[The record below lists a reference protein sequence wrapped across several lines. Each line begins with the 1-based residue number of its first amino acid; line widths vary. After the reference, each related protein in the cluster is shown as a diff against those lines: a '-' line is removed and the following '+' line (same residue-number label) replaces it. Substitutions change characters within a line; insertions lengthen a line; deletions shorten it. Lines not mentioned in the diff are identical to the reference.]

1 MARPAAD
8 SSVLSVDA
16 LRRLLAPFPG
26 RGEMTLRM
34 TVICVL
40 TALVASA
47 YGTPEA
53 ALSVY
58 VVFFLMRPDRV
69 TSAVLSAA
77 LLVLVTLVIGLIL
90 LVTQASIDYPVLRV
104 SAMTLLSVGLLYLTS
119 ASKLR
124 PVGAILAMIVGFG
137 LDVMGSV
144 PIGEISTRILLYAWL
159 MAAIPVSLAIV
170 VSVVLAPSPRHLA
183 CGRLARRLR
192 LGAQRLADAGPAS
205 PEFDGVLHE
214 GNKQI
219 LTWLKLSVV
228 EGSSSRADAAALR
241 QAAISSIAILGAIDV
256 LRDETGPG
264 LPAALALPLARALEE
279 MADMLA
285 QGGYPVDIELDL
297 PPATALAPAARAAYE
312 ELCGAIAGYAEPIP
326 DAVPA
331 APAKRG
337 GFFLPDAGSN
347 PEHIAYALK
356 TTGAAMFCYL
366 LYTLLDW
373 PGIHTCFITCYIV
386 SLGTSGET
394 VQKLRLRLVG
404 CLIGAAAGTAALVF
418 LVPHMDSIG
427 SLLALVAAA
436 SAVSAWIAVGPPQ
449 IAYAGFQ
456 IAFAFFLCVIQ
467 GPGPGFDLTIA
478 RDRTIGILLGNV
490 VVYLVFTRIWPVS
503 IGARVEQALAT
514 LREQW
519 HAVAASGD
527 QRHALAAEALAA
539 GREAEQ
545 SLALAV
551 YEPSWVRPEEPWRDS
566 RRDALARLSAI
577 APPLMVAAGRAPG
590 APALLAR
597 LNRAGSPGPYA
608 PASKPAPQTDAALS
622 ALLQLMDARAARTAP
637 AQPAGPA
644 KESTAHAPA

>member
-8 SSVLSVDA
+8 SSVLSLAA

-104 SAMTLLSVGLLYLTS
+104 SAMALLSVGLLYLTS

-159 MAAIPVSLAIV
+159 MAAIPVSIAIV
-170 VSVVLAPSPRHLA
+170 VSVVLAPSPRRLA
-183 CGRLARRLR
+183 CDRLARRLG
-192 LGAQRLADAGPAS
+192 LGSQRLTDADVAAPA
-205 PEFDGVLHE
+205 FDEALHE

-219 LTWLKLSVV
+219 LNWLKLSVL

-256 LRDETGPG
+256 LRDRTGPG
-264 LPAALALPLARALEE
+264 LPPDLAQPLARTLEK

-297 PPATALAPAARAAYE
+297 PPATALAPAARAAYD

-331 APAKRG
+331 ASAKRG

-394 VQKLRLRLVG
+394 VQKLRLRLIG
-404 CLIGAAAGTAALVF
+404 CLIGAAAGTATLVF
-418 LVPHMDSIG
+418 LVPHMDSVG
-427 SLLALVAAA
+427 SLLALIGAA

-478 RDRTIGILLGNV
+478 RDRTIGILLGNI

-503 IGARVEQALAT
+503 IGTRVDQALAA

-519 HAVAASGD
+519 HAVAISRG

-545 SLALAV
+545 NLALTAH
-551 YEPSWVRPEEPWRDS
+551 EPSWVRPDERWRNS

-577 APPLMVAAGRAPG
+577 AAPVTLAAGRAPG
-590 APALLAR
+590 DPALLAR
-597 LNRAGSPGPYA
+597 LNRASSPDAYA
-608 PASKPAPQTDAALS
+608 SASRPAPQTDTALA
-622 ALLQLMDARAARTAP
+622 ALLQLMDARAAYAVPPEP
-637 AQPAGPA
+637 ARPA

>member
-1 MARPAAD
+1 MALPAAD
-8 SSVLSVDA
+8 SNAPSLAA

-58 VVFFLMRPDRV
+58 VVFFLLRPDRV

-159 MAAIPVSLAIV
+159 MAAIPVSIAIV
-170 VSVVLAPSPRHLA
+170 VSVVLAPSPRRLA
-183 CGRLARRLR
+183 CDRLARRLR
-192 LGAQRLADAGPAS
+192 LGSQRLTDAGAVA
-205 PEFDGVLHE
+205 PEFDVVLHE

-219 LTWLKLSVV
+219 LTWLKLSVL

-241 QAAISSIAILGAIDV
+241 QAAYSSIAVLGAIDV
-256 LRDETGPG
+256 LQNGNGPG
-264 LPAALALPLARALEE
+264 LPLALAQPLARTLDDMAGMLE
-279 MADMLA
+279 
-285 QGGYPVDIELDL
+285 QGGYPVDIVLEL
-297 PPATALAPAARAAYE
+297 PPATALPPAARAAYE
-312 ELCGAIAGYAEPIP
+312 ELCGAIASYAEPIS

-331 APAKRG
+331 AGAKRG

-394 VQKLRLRLVG
+394 VQKLRLRLIG

-418 LVPHMDSIG
+418 LVPHMDSVG
-427 SLLALVAAA
+427 SLLALVGAA
-436 SAVSAWIAVGPPQ
+436 SAVSAWIAVGPPR

-467 GPGPGFDLTIA
+467 GPGPGFDLTVA
-478 RDRTIGILLGNV
+478 RDRTIGILLGNI

-503 IGARVEQALAT
+503 IGTRVDQALTT
-514 LREQW
+514 LRQQW
-519 HAVAASGD
+519 HAVAVSGGP
-527 QRHALAAEALAA
+527 RHALAAEALTA

-545 SLALAV
+545 NLALTV
-551 YEPSWVRPEEPWRDS
+551 HEPSWVRPDDAWRNS

-577 APPLMVAAGRAPG
+577 APPLILAAGRAPG
-590 APALLAR
+590 DPALLAR
-597 LNRAGSPGPYA
+597 LTRAGTPGTYA
-608 PASKPAPQTDAALS
+608 PAPQPARQTEASLS
-622 ALLQLMDARAARTAP
+622 ALLQLMDARAARAAP
-637 AQPAGPA
+637 AEPISPA
-644 KESTAHAPA
+644 KEPSAHAPA

>member
-8 SSVLSVDA
+8 SNALSLAA
-16 LRRLLAPFPG
+16 LRRLLTPFPG

-58 VVFFLMRPDRV
+58 VVFFLLRPDRV
-69 TSAVLSAA
+69 TSAVLSTA

-104 SAMTLLSVGLLYLTS
+104 SAMTLLSIGLLYLTS

-137 LDVMGSV
+137 LDMMGSV
-144 PIGEISTRILLYAWL
+144 PIGEVSTRILLYAWL
-159 MAAIPVSLAIV
+159 MVAIPVSLAIV
-170 VSVVLAPSPRHLA
+170 VSVVLAPSPRRLA

-192 LGAQRLADAGPAS
+192 QGAQRLTESGPGDS
-205 PEFDGVLHE
+205 EFDGVLHE

-241 QAAISSIAILGAIDV
+241 QAAVSSIAILGAIDV
-256 LRDETGPG
+256 LCDETGPG
-264 LPAALALPLARALEE
+264 LPPALAHPLARTLDE
-279 MADMLA
+279 MADMLE
-285 QGGYPVDIELDL
+285 QGGYPVDVELDL
-297 PPATALAPAARAAYE
+297 PSATALSLAARAAYD
-312 ELCGAIAGYAEPIP
+312 ELCQAIAGYAVPVP
-326 DAVPA
+326 DAIPT
-331 APAKRG
+331 APTQRG

-394 VQKLRLRLVG
+394 VQKLRLRLIG
-404 CLIGAAAGTAALVF
+404 CLIGAATGTAALVF
-418 LVPHMDSIG
+418 LVPHMDSVG
-427 SLLALVAAA
+427 SLLALVGAA
-436 SAVSAWIAVGPPQ
+436 SAVSAWIAVGPPR

-478 RDRTIGILLGNV
+478 RDRTIGILLGNI

-503 IGARVEQALAT
+503 IGTRVDQALAA

-519 HAVAASGD
+519 HAVATSGD

-539 GREAEQ
+539 GREAAQ
-545 SLALAV
+545 NLALAV
-551 YEPSWVRPEEPWRDS
+551 HEPSWVRPDDQWRDS

-577 APPLMVAAGRAPG
+577 AAPLTLAAGRAPG
-590 APALLAR
+590 DPALMAR
-597 LNRAGSPGPYA
+597 LNRAGSPGVYA
-608 PASKPAPQTDAALS
+608 PAPSPARRTDTTLS
-622 ALLQLMDARAARTAP
+622 ALLLLIDARAARAAP
-637 AQPAGPA
+637 VPPARPA